1 MTTEPLAA
9 CPCGS
14 TSFEVSERLWHP
26 AVIEAGQLVITDTD
40 GSMDGFHLALCQRC
54 GHEYD
59 LASFDTERL
68 LDNYGA

>member
-1 MTTEPLAA
+1 MTTDTLTA
-9 CPCGS
+9 CTCGS

-40 GSMDGFHLALCQRC
+40 GSMDGFHLALCQSC

-59 LASFDTERL
+59 LAAFDIERL
-68 LDNYGA
+68 LDHYGA